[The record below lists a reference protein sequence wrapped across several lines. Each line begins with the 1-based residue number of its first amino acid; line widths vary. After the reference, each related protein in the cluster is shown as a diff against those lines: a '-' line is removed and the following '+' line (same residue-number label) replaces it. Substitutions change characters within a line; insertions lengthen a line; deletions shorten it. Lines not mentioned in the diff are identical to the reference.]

1 MKYKIPSTP
10 ILTLALA
17 SVAFSSLSFAQ
28 CNTAN
33 RTGDPNWVYDSS
45 KNDSAFSAMQQWK
58 NAGVQGGI
66 PCKESLPKVA
76 TKWVSSSLQWKID
89 TASVPTNKKSGYILI
104 KNGTHYIDQ
113 PINMKSGIVLRG
125 ESKTNTKIIVRLN
138 HKFKENNKRKI
149 FAFNFDNI
157 ENAGIENLTI
167 KYEVKDSSGTYQPLD
182 RNNYT
187 ENYTTVSGEAW
198 PWVNDV
204 KVKASNP
211 DKKNPITDN
220 DLYVGFIKFDG
231 NTKNSWVQDTRLLE
245 AGTDPIAAYPN
256 TRNLT
261 FRHNDIYRCY
271 NKGGE
276 GNCYYDIRGK
286 YILVAKERVRKIRHV
301 AVQKGARFNVLYK
314 NNFEVDVNFHDGDLG
329 YNLIEG
335 NSIKLPHVHF
345 WNNISTGTAAQHQ
358 PPGPNNTTYKN
369 STDHKRAGANNI
381 PWWSSVYKVI
391 TFDDV
396 NQVSATPAHGTLYP
410 MKFN

>member
-45 KNDSAFSAMQQWK
+45 KNDPAFSAMQQWK

-66 PCKESLPKVA
+66 PCKESVPQADIV
-76 TKWVSSSLQWKID
+76 W
-89 TASVPTNKKSGYILI
+89 PTNTIQGILNLVDEPADKKPVHILI
-104 KNGTHYIDQ
+104 KSGTYYITE
-113 PINMKSGIVLRG
+113 PIKMKTGVVLRG
-125 ESKTNTKIIVRLN
+125 ESKTNTKIIVRLK
-138 HKFKENNKRKI
+138 HKFERNDRKR
-149 FAFNFDNI
+149 FAFIF
-157 ENAGIENLTI
+157 ENVENSGIENLTI
-167 KYEVKDSSGTYQPLD
+167 KYEVKDANGTYQPLD

-187 ENYTTVSGEAW
+187 ENYTTVPGEAW
-198 PWVNDV
+198 PWINDV

-211 DKKNPITDN
+211 NKKNPIADD
-220 DLYVGFIKFDG
+220 DLYVGFMLFTG

-314 NNFEVDVNFHDGDLG
+314 NNFEVDVNFHDADLG

-345 WNNISTGTAAQHQ
+345 WNNISTGAAAQHQ

-369 STDHKRAGANNI
+369 STDHKRAGKNNV
-381 PWWSSVYKVI
+381 PWWGSVYKVI